1 MTVTADDL
9 DSVISCVMSGLLPIT
24 DRDWS
29 VPAGT
34 LEWDC
39 WHTAEHIGDC
49 LLSYAWQL
57 AVQPSG
63 RYVRAIATAEK
74 DASPAEVL
82 EFAVTGGRVLASM
95 VRTSRAHV
103 RAYHPAGMADPEGF
117 AGLGCHE
124 ALLHG
129 NDIARGFGL
138 SLDPPRDV
146 CRRVLARIFPQAS
159 AELTGSDPWIALL
172 WAGGR
177 IELPGRPQRPGWRP
191 HPAPLTGT
199 GPMPRLSLAARRS
212 PLPGDGWRAEIAARP
227 STPRP
232 RRWPGCAPS
241 CPPPGETWPVLP
253 RRGARRIITGPL
265 PAGGTVSRAAR
276 RSVSRVYG
284 RFTRPRRGR
293 RRVSWR
299 TQGRRGG
306 GCCPPW
312 RPACSR
318 RAGCPCPPGLR
329 GPSRRPAGRPS

>member
-9 DSVISCVMSGLLPIT
+9 DSVISCVMSRLLPIT

-29 VPAGT
+29 VRAGT

-57 AVQPSG
+57 AVQPTG

-74 DASPAEVL
+74 GASPAEVL

-117 AGLGCHE
+117 AGMGCYE

-129 NDIARGFGL
+129 NDIAQGFGL

-159 AELTGSDPWIALL
+159 AGLSESDPWTALL

-177 IELPGRPQRPGWRP
+177 ISLPGHPQHPSWRP

-199 GPMPRLSLAARRS
+199 GPMPRLSS
-212 PLPGDGWRAEIAARP
+212 
-227 STPRP
+227 
-232 RRWPGCAPS
+232 
-241 CPPPGETWPVLP
+241 
-253 RRGARRIITGPL
+253 
-265 PAGGTVSRAAR
+265 AG
-276 RSVSRVYG
+276 
-284 RFTRPRRGR
+284 
-293 RRVSWR
+293 
-299 TQGRRGG
+299 
-306 GCCPPW
+306 
-312 RPACSR
+312 
-318 RAGCPCPPGLR
+318 
-329 GPSRRPAGRPS
+329 